1 MTAFIADATAAPG
14 SAPPRSPVAYTFD
27 APYSPRIPAIADASP
42 PTNAVTLP
50 PRVRAC
56 VRSSS
61 VPDVAVP
68 FDSCE
73 KTQML
78 LMPMFSFLSSLLVR
92 CLLRF
97 LDDLDGLEVLDD
109 LAE

>member
-1 MTAFIADATAAPG
+1 
-14 SAPPRSPVAYTFD
+14 
-27 APYSPRIPAIADASP
+27 
-42 PTNAVTLP
+42 
-50 PRVRAC
+50 
-56 VRSSS
+56 

-78 LMPMFSFLSSLLVR
+78 LIPMFSFLSSLLVR

-97 LDDLDGLEVLDD
+97 LDDLDGLEILDD

>member
-1 MTAFIADATAAPG
+1 M
-14 SAPPRSPVAYTFD
+14 
-27 APYSPRIPAIADASP
+27 
-42 PTNAVTLP
+42 
-50 PRVRAC
+50 
-56 VRSSS
+56 
-61 VPDVAVP
+61 PDVAVP

-97 LDDLDGLEVLDD
+97 SNDLDGLEVLDD